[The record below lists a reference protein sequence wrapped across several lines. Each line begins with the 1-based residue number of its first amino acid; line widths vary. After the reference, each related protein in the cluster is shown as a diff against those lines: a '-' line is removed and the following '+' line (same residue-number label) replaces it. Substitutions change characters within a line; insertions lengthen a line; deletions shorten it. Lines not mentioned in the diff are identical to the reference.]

1 MNLYSA
7 NGKRGLRSSKS
18 DSYFK
23 PIRGIHTQERKVETQ
38 TAKGKQESGTEE
50 GICPIEKIQVKMS
63 KVLSRIDAL
72 VHLVNLL
79 LVSVCDL
86 LPLDLLSSSHH
97 SVLRCP
103 LLGKWSLS
111 GTKAK
116 NGNETNLVSS
126 QNNTPKHL
134 HGLEPVLLSEGVT
147 LCLHKGFHLLICA
160 QLLQGFAL
168 LVDICTE

>member
-1 MNLYSA
+1 M
-7 NGKRGLRSSKS
+7 
-18 DSYFK
+18 
-23 PIRGIHTQERKVETQ
+23 
-38 TAKGKQESGTEE
+38 
-50 GICPIEKIQVKMS
+50 CPIEKIQVKMS

-72 VHLVNLL
+72 VHFINLL

-86 LPLDLLSSSHH
+86 LPLDLLSSCHH
-97 SVLRCP
+97 SVLRRP
-103 LLGKWSLS
+103 LLRKRSAN
-111 GTKAK
+111 GTKTM

-134 HGLEPVLLSEGVT
+134 HGLEPVLLSKGIT

-160 QLLQGFAL
+160 QLLQRFAL